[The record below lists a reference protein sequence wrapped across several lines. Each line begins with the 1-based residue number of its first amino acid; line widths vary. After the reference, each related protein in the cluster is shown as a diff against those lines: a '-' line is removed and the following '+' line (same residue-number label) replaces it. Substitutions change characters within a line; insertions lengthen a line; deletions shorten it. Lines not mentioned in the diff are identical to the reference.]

1 MPCDRRRAHLNSNRE
16 GSATMMTKMK
26 TRALVTAGLLL
37 AAPLAAHAQDDV
49 IASVAQASVTQAD
62 IAGVL
67 KAVNAEG
74 RERLAA
80 DPAALDQVVRAT
92 LAQKAVLAEAKS
104 KGWEKDAQV
113 QAAIE
118 QARRDIVAR
127 SYLASVSAPPADYP
141 SDAEIQSAYEQN
153 RAALTTPRALH
164 VAQIYIAVPSNADA
178 ATLEAARKRAADL
191 ANRAR
196 SGDFAA
202 LAQANSQDAA
212 SAANGG
218 DLGFVPDSLMLP
230 AVRQAADALKPG
242 QVSAPVRTPS
252 GFHVVKLIDVRA
264 AAPRPLAD
272 VKEPLRT
279 MLRAQRTQQNAR
291 TYLANLAANAPI
303 NEDALKKALAAAR

>member
-1 MPCDRRRAHLNSNRE
+1 
-16 GSATMMTKMK
+16 
-26 TRALVTAGLLL
+26 
-37 AAPLAAHAQDDV
+37 
-49 IASVAQASVTQAD
+49 
-62 IAGVL
+62 
-67 KAVNAEG
+67 
-74 RERLAA
+74 
-80 DPAALDQVVRAT
+80 
-92 LAQKAVLAEAKS
+92 
-104 KGWEKDAQV
+104 V

-141 SDAEIQSAYEQN
+141 SM
-153 RAALTTPRALH
+153 PRSSPHTSRTARRSLRR
-164 VAQIYIAVPSNADA
+164 VRCTSPRSIAVPSNADA

-202 LAQANSQDAA
+202 LARANSQDAA